1 MLLLDKDSHALLTYL
16 MDLEVPE
23 TVMTIS
29 KRIDQSRR
37 KIYYSLEKLNEALPE
52 HVGPII
58 SIPRVGICLTAQQKE
73 ACQIFLDEMDDY
85 SYVMSMEERIQLLLL
100 YILVSPERVTLDRMM
115 QLTDVSRNTIL
126 NDLNA
131 IRERLSQDYC
141 YLPLVVTKRR
151 GYFINCHLLDKIQ
164 YLYSLLFTVFTSSN
178 DSFMTILVKK
188 FQEVAGDMTLFSQES
203 FEGLFH
209 ILKDLRTTWGKEMY
223 DSDMEMMIRMLPYML
238 LCYRKSELS
247 SQEREDVDRELT
259 LVHKRME
266 FKVAKQISIYLAR
279 HYAIF
284 LDNIELALIG
294 ILLLSSR
301 KNYDSHTNTLDFR
314 HIEEA
319 IELFLQKFEKNTQFQ
334 VTQRSELAKRLL
346 IHCKALVFR
355 KTYRILSKNPLT
367 AQIKDKYAPLFELTA
382 SCVDILE
389 EAWFIQ
395 LTDDDIAH
403 IVIHLGGAL
412 RSMEMQRPPER
423 LCLICDEGVA
433 IQRLLVKQ
441 LEYHFPSVTVVAVFT
456 TEQFKSVEDIL
467 EVDALI
473 QTSDSLETNLPSVE
487 VSPILS
493 REDVL
498 RIGKILLHPTSFGYG
513 RLDQELETLIE
524 AYIPNPDNQQL
535 FKAKLQKLIRD
546 NVMLGLISE

>member
-16 MDLEVPE
+16 MDLEIPE

-58 SIPRVGICLTAQQKE
+58 SVPRVGICLTAQQKM
-73 ACQIFLDEMDDY
+73 ACQFLLDEMDDY
-85 SYVMSMEERIQLLLL
+85 SYIMSMEERIELLLL
-100 YILVSPERVTLDRMM
+100 YILVSPERVTLERMM
-115 QLTDVSRNTIL
+115 QLTDVSRNTTL

-131 IRERLSQDYC
+131 IRERLSQEYC
-141 YLPLVVTKRR
+141 YLPLVVTKSR

-164 YLYSLLFTVFTSSN
+164 YIYSLLFTIFTSSN
-178 DSFMTILVKK
+178 ESFRSILVKK
-188 FQEVAGDMTLFSQES
+188 FQEIADDMSLFSQES
-203 FEGLFH
+203 SEGLFQM
-209 ILKDLRTTWGKEMY
+209 LKDLRKTWGKEMY
-223 DSDMEMMIRMLPYML
+223 DSDMEMMIRMLPYIL
-238 LCYRKSELS
+238 LCYRNSELS
-247 SQEREDVDRELT
+247 SQEREDVNRELS

-266 FKVAKQISIYLAR
+266 FKIAKQISLHLAQ

-314 HIEEA
+314 DIEEA
-319 IELFLQKFEKNTQFQ
+319 IELFLQKFERHTPFQ

-346 IHCKALVFR
+346 IHCKALIFR

-367 AQIKDKYAPLFELTA
+367 SQIKDKYASLFEATA
-382 SCVDILE
+382 FCVDILE
-389 EAWFIQ
+389 EAWLIQ

-412 RSMEMQRPPER
+412 RSMEVQRPPER
-423 LCLICDEGVA
+423 VCLICDEGIA
-433 IQRLLVKQ
+433 IQRLLLKQ

-467 EVDALI
+467 EVDAII
-473 QTSDSLETNLPSVE
+473 QTSDSLETSLPTVE

-493 REDVL
+493 RDDVL
-498 RIGKILLHPTSFGYG
+498 RVGKILLHPTSFGHG
-513 RLDQELETLIE
+513 SLDQELETLIE
-524 AYIPNPDNQQL
+524 AYIPNQDNQQL
-535 FKAKLQKLIRD
+535 FRAKLQKLMRD
-546 NVMLGLISE
+546 NLMIGLMSE